1 MGSIPRK
8 IRILLVV
15 DTEEMCMDR
24 MGQILTGG
32 IWRGNMP
39 NEDTSMSVTSKEENA
54 SCIFKLGIQSVH
66 NK

>member
-8 IRILLVV
+8 VRILLVL
-15 DTEEMCMDR
+15 DTEEMCVDR
-24 MGQILTGG
+24 VGQILAGG

-54 SCIFKLGIQSVH
+54 SCILKLGIQSVH